1 MQQTRTPCFES
12 DDSLSPGAR
21 ASSATWSVYGVPSR
35 KEVRLSN
42 SKLNDWMTL
51 TANVAVVAG
60 IIFLGIEVQQNNE
73 LLRTQANLVLSQNLS
88 SATELVATDER
99 LGGLLTSGGSLA
111 ELCGYRAHGALLQ
124 VGWAA
129 FAGVQSSRPLIVS
142 GWRKGTRRYLRAG
155 IGSIYNTFRV

>member
-1 MQQTRTPCFES
+1 
-12 DDSLSPGAR
+12 
-21 ASSATWSVYGVPSR
+21 
-35 KEVRLSN
+35 
-42 SKLNDWMTL
+42 MTL

-124 VGWAA
+124 VGWVDCSHLDARWLSFVVIA
-129 FAGVQSSRPLIVS
+129 RMARSYRWVGRHSQVC
-142 GWRKGTRRYLRAG
+142 RALA
-155 IGSIYNTFRV
+155 R